1 MDITSSLYDGH
12 HIGLGSQARFPW
24 LSLKGQIMSNIS
36 ACKAFRAVVARQ
48 APDGRARQ
56 IIVLVK
62 GEVDVATSAHLAAA
76 IMRAMERQA
85 EGKVDLV
92 IDLTHLRFIDV
103 SGINVLVRAARQARA
118 AGGTLVLRSPNRAVR
133 RLLDVLRLDAE
144 LAVE

>member
-1 MDITSSLYDGH
+1 
-12 HIGLGSQARFPW
+12 
-24 LSLKGQIMSNIS
+24 MSNIS

-48 APDGRARQ
+48 APGGRTRQ

-76 IMRAMERQA
+76 IARAMERQA
-85 EGKVDLV
+85 AGKVDVV

-103 SGINVLVRAARQARA
+103 SGLNVLMQAARRARA
-118 AGGTLVLRSPNRAVR
+118 AGGTLVLREPSRHVR
-133 RLLDVLRLDAE
+133 RLLGVLGLDAE

>member
-1 MDITSSLYDGH
+1 
-12 HIGLGSQARFPW
+12 
-24 LSLKGQIMSNIS
+24 MSYIS
-36 ACKAFRAVVARQ
+36 ACKTSLAVVARQ
-48 APDGRARQ
+48 APGGRTTQ

-76 IMRAMERQA
+76 ITRAVETQA
-85 EGKVDLV
+85 RGKADLV

-103 SGINVLVRAARQARA
+103 SGINVLMRAARQARA
-118 AGGTLVLRSPNRAVR
+118 CGGTLVLRSPNRAVR

>member
-1 MDITSSLYDGH
+1 
-12 HIGLGSQARFPW
+12 
-24 LSLKGQIMSNIS
+24 MSNIS

-48 APDGRARQ
+48 APGGRARQ

-76 IMRAMERQA
+76 ITRAMEREA
-85 EGKVDLV
+85 GGKVDLV
-92 IDLTHLRFIDV
+92 IDLSQLRFIDV
-103 SGINVLVRAARQARA
+103 SGINVLLRAARQARA
-118 AGGTLVLRSPNRAVR
+118 GGGTLVLRAPNRTVR

>member
-36 ACKAFRAVVARQ
+36 ACKAFRAAIARQ
-48 APDGRARQ
+48 APDGARQ
-56 IIVLVK
+56 VIVLVK

-92 IDLTHLRFIDV
+92 IDLTQLRFIDV
-103 SGINVLVRAARQARA
+103 SGINVLLRAARQARA

>member
-12 HIGLGSQARFPW
+12 QIGLGSQARFPW
-24 LSLKGQIMSNIS
+24 LSFKGQIMSNIS
-36 ACKAFRAVVARQ
+36 ACKAFRAVIARQ
-48 APDGRARQ
+48 APDGAARQ
-56 IIVLVK
+56 VIVLVK

-76 IMRAMERQA
+76 IMRAIERQP

-92 IDLTHLRFIDV
+92 IDLTQLRFIDV
-103 SGINVLVRAARQARA
+103 SGINVLLRAARQARA

>member
-1 MDITSSLYDGH
+1 
-12 HIGLGSQARFPW
+12 
-24 LSLKGQIMSNIS
+24 MSNIS

-48 APDGRARQ
+48 APEGRARQ

-76 IMRAMERQA
+76 ITRAMEREA
-85 EGKVDLV
+85 EGRVDLV
-92 IDLTHLRFIDV
+92 IDLSQLRFIDV
-103 SGINVLVRAARQARA
+103 SGLNVLVLAARRARA
-118 AGGTLVLRSPNRAVR
+118 DGGTLVLQSPSRHVR

>member
-1 MDITSSLYDGH
+1 MDITLSLYDGH